1 MRNVVTT
8 IHRRQATI
16 SNITG
21 DTDPNEAAF
30 VYHNLLHDGVHI
42 NGSKADM
49 AYQP

>member
-1 MRNVVTT
+1 MRNVLTT
-8 IHRRQATI
+8 IPRRKVII
-16 SNITG
+16 SNVTG

-42 NGSKADM
+42 NGSKANM